1 MKNERKMPDFGEGTF
16 SQLILDFIL
25 YKRSC
30 GLKYEDSAE
39 YVLRAINRKLTD
51 YAVKK
56 PVLSKEMVDSLVKK
70 RPHEQYSTQSRR
82 ICLLRQLALYMSWR
96 GIDAYVYPELSIHKE
111 EKTFVPYLFTDSEI
125 NSVFWVADHLPPV
138 IRRPFYHMVY
148 PVLIRLL
155 YSCGLRLS
163 EALNLRIR
171 DVDMEL
177 ATLYI
182 DKSKKS
188 KSRVVAMSASMN
200 IVLRK
205 YIVNRYGD
213 VNCPGRYVFEAPDGG
228 RYNRGSA
235 RNGIM
240 RVFKDAGLPWL
251 VSGRHPRV
259 HDLRHNFSVRAMEKM
274 QKTGMDL
281 YCTLP
286 LLSVYLGHKGIHETE
301 RYLRLPQF
309 RMDEIASSGSKLVEG
324 MIPEVE
330 WNDED

>member
-1 MKNERKMPDFGEGTF
+1 MKNEKRMPDFDEGVFTE
-16 SQLILDFIL
+16 LILDFIS

-39 YVLRAINRKLTD
+39 YVLRAINRKLNN
-51 YAVKK
+51 YAVKV
-56 PVLSKEMVDSLVKK
+56 PTLTKEMVDNLVKK

-82 ICLLRQLALYMSWR
+82 ISLLRQLALYLSWR
-96 GIDAYVYPELSIHKE
+96 GIEAYIYPELSIHKE
-111 EKTFVPYLFTDSEI
+111 EQTFVPYLFTDSEM
-125 NSVFWVADHLPPV
+125 NSVFSVADRLLP
-138 IRRPFYHMVY
+138 ISRYPFYHKVY

-163 EALNLRIR
+163 EALHLRIR
-171 DVDMEL
+171 DINTEA

-182 DKSKKS
+182 DKSKNS
-188 KSRVVAMSASMN
+188 KSRVVAMSTSMN
-200 IVLRK
+200 KILWK
-205 YIVNRYGD
+205 YISNRYGD
-213 VNCPGRYVFEAPDGG
+213 VICPEKYVFEAPDGG

-235 RNGIM
+235 RSTIM
-240 RVFKDAGLPWL
+240 NIFKYAGLPHL

-259 HDLRHNFSVRAMEKM
+259 HDIRHNFSVKAMEKM
-274 QKTGMDL
+274 QESGMDL

-286 LLSVYLGHKGIHETE
+286 LLSVYLGHKGLRETE

>member
-1 MKNERKMPDFGEGTF
+1 MKNEIRMPEFDKGVFTK
-16 SQLILDFIL
+16 LILEFIY

-30 GLKYEDSAE
+30 GLKYVDSAE
-39 YVLRAINRKLTD
+39 YVLRAINRELNNYGVKEPALT
-51 YAVKK
+51 
-56 PVLSKEMVDSLVKK
+56 KEMVENLVKK

-82 ICLLRQLALYMSWR
+82 ISLLRQLALYLSWR
-96 GIDAYVYPELSIHKE
+96 GIDAYIYPELSIHKE
-111 EKTFVPYLFTDSEI
+111 EKTFVPYLFTDSEM
-125 NSVFWVADHLPPV
+125 NSVFSLADHLPP
-138 IRRPFYHMVY
+138 ISRYPFYHMIY

-163 EALNLRIR
+163 EALNLRIK
-171 DVDMEL
+171 DIDMES

-200 IVLRK
+200 KVLSK
-205 YIVNRYGD
+205 YISNRYGNT
-213 VNCPGRYVFEAPDGG
+213 VCSERYVFEAPDGG
-228 RYNRGSA
+228 RYNRGNA
-235 RNGIM
+235 RATIM
-240 RVFKDAGLPWL
+240 NIFKHAGLPQL
-251 VSGRHPRV
+251 TSGRHPRV
-259 HDLRHNFSVRAMEKM
+259 QDLRHNFSVKAMEKM
-274 QKTGMDL
+274 KESGMDL

-286 LLSVYLGHKGIHETE
+286 LLSAYLGHKGIRETE
-301 RYLRLPQF
+301 RYLWLPQF